1 MKKTVVLVTA
11 ILMLCGSV
19 FGSGL
24 SSLLYLTT
32 SVLPL
37 NTLAFYQG
45 PDDESSSFENNTLSM
60 GDATENGNTG
70 TAYLVVR
77 TNNPG
82 ILTLSV
88 TLPAMEWIDDDS
100 NTLATGSTLDYTTAI
115 TKYAPTDDGN
125 VTLSDDVSGLSNSGT
140 AKQFGTIN
148 GANGTKKVCTGLS
161 FPFRMTI
168 TGLRSKVATKLRSKS
183 RLASEPEPIGKVI
196 AYDV

>member
-100 NTLATGSTLDYTTAI
+100 NTLATGSTLAYTTTI

-148 GANGTKKVCTGLS
+148 GANGTKKGVYRFEFSVSDDDYWAAFQGGYEA
-161 FPFRMTI
+161 TI
-168 TGLRSKVATKLRSKS
+168 EVTLGVGA
-183 RLASEPEPIGKVI
+183 
-196 AYDV
+196 